1 MVTSAVEKSC
11 PKAEIVTPTNLW
23 QQLLLLVLAI
33 FAAVS
38 LVWGGLRYV
47 QMQDPYV
54 QAVMSAPGDADR
66 GEAIFMN
73 NCAGCHSADASGLV
87 GPSLWGVSE
96 RRSSFSIIHQVVSGE
111 TPPMPKFQPSPQ
123 EMADLLK
130 YLDQL

>member
-1 MVTSAVEKSC
+1 MDKSC
-11 PKAEIVTPTNLW
+11 PKAEIATPSNLW
-23 QQLLLLVLAI
+23 QQLLFLVLAI
-33 FAAVS
+33 IAAVS
-38 LVWGGLRYV
+38 LVWGGLHYM

-54 QAVMSAPGDADR
+54 QAVMAAPGDADR

-96 RRSSFSIIHQVVSGE
+96 RRSTFSLIHQVISGD

-130 YLDQL
+130 YLDHL